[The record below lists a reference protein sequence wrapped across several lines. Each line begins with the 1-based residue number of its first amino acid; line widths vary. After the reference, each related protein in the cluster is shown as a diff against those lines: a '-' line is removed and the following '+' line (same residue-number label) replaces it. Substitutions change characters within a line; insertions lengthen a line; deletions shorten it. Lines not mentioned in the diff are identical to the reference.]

1 MSAQGCKAL
10 SPLMEW
16 SFPVL
21 SATLRGR
28 RAGLDMM
35 YLSKAWEA
43 TAVSTGSESTPVY
56 VGDVCLWL
64 LNCED
69 LDPAL

>member
-1 MSAQGCKAL
+1 M
-10 SPLMEW
+10 
-16 SFPVL
+16 L

-35 YLSKAWEA
+35 HLSKAREA